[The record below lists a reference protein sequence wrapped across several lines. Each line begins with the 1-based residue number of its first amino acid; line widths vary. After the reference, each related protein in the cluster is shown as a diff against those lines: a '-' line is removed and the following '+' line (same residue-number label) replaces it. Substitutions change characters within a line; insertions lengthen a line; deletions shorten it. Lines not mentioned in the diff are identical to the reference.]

1 MLISTIFHPAKMRTA
16 LMATLA
22 AGFMSLFSAIFSLS
36 AQAKPALIP
45 APPSLAAKS
54 YILIDAD
61 SGEVLVEH
69 KADELLPPASLTKM
83 MTSYILSYELA
94 EGNVAKDDDVLIS
107 KNAWAQNFPGSS
119 LMWIEVGKKVKLA
132 DLHRGI
138 VISSGNDASVAV
150 AEYLAGSSDA
160 FADIMNQHAQL
171 LGMENTHFVNPH
183 GLPADGHRTTARDL
197 ALLSKAIIYN
207 YPEDYKIYKEKEFTF
222 NKIRQTNRN
231 TLLWNDPSVDGLKTG
246 HTEEAGYCLVASAKK
261 NNMRLISVVMG
272 TKSKTSRKQ
281 ETQKLLSYGFRYFES
296 YKVYD
301 AGETLNTSKV
311 WGGVNKTVNLGITEA
326 IHLTIPRGKSDELK
340 AELQIDERI
349 KAPITKGQELGKVVF
364 SLGGEELHSETLR
377 AMESVEQAGFF
388 SRMLDEVGLFFNGL
402 MNQ

>member
-1 MLISTIFHPAKMRTA
+1 MSITTIFHQVKIRTA
-16 LMATLA
+16 LIATLA
-22 AGFMSLFSAIFSLS
+22 VCFTSLFTASV
-36 AQAKPALIP
+36 QAKPVLIP
-45 APPSLAAKS
+45 APPSLAATS

-69 KADELLPPASLTKM
+69 LADDQLPPASLTKM

-94 EGNVAKDDDVLIS
+94 EGNVSKDDDVLIS

-171 LGMENTHFVNPH
+171 LGMDNTHFVNPH
-183 GLPADGHRTTARDL
+183 GLPAEGHRTTARDL
-197 ALLSKAIIYN
+197 SLLAKAIIYN
-207 YPEDYKIYKEKEFTF
+207 YPEDYKIYKEKQFTF

-272 TKSKTSRKQ
+272 TKSKNSRKQ

-301 AGETLNTSKV
+301 AGEILNKTKV
-311 WGGVNKTVNLGITEA
+311 WGGVSKTVNLGITDA
-326 IHLTIPRGKSDELK
+326 IHLTIPRGKSDDLK
-340 AELQIDERI
+340 AVLQIDERI

-364 SLGGEELHSETLR
+364 SLAGEELHSETLR
-377 AMESVEQAGFF
+377 AMEGVEQAGFF
-388 SRMLDEVGLFFNGL
+388 SRMADEVGLFFNGL
-402 MNQ
+402 MNK